1 MDDLLE
7 LTEIPVAKEVYM
19 IAGWRQWADAG
30 ATSSALPQ
38 YLIDHLGARKI
49 GRIKSGGFYLY
60 QLPMTNHFLRPEV
73 KFEEGYRK
81 ELRQPRNELY
91 YAGDERKGLV
101 IFMGDEPHLGAER
114 YAEAFFNAAQ
124 ALNVKRIVGLGGVYG
139 GVPYDKDRQVSCSYS
154 LPRMKEELSG
164 YAVRFSNYEGGV
176 SMGSYL
182 TDRAEQVDMEYFTL
196 YAFVPMYDFSQL
208 VPRMQGIS
216 IDNDYKAWYD
226 IMRRLNHMWGMDVDL
241 AELSQQSDELLE
253 SMNAKIDELEQ
264 KTPQVPV
271 RGFLDKISEG
281 FTEQSFMP
289 LDDVWNRELGDI
301 FRDME

>member
-7 LTEIPVAKEVYM
+7 FTEKPVAKEVYM

-30 ATSSALPQ
+30 ATSSGLPQ

-60 QLPMTNHFLRPEV
+60 QLPMTQHFLRPEV

-81 ELRQPRNELY
+81 ELRQPHNEIF

-101 IFMGDEPHLGAER
+101 IFLGDEPHLGAER

-124 ALNVKRIVGLGGVYG
+124 ELNVKRIAALGGVYG

-154 LPRMKEELSG
+154 LQRMKEELNG

-182 TDRAEQVDMEYFTL
+182 TDRAEQVGMEYFTL

-208 VPRMQGIS
+208 MRDMQGIN
-216 IDNDYKAWYD
+216 IENDYKAWYD
-226 IMRRLNHMWGMDVDL
+226 VMRRLNHMFGMDVDL

-253 SMNAKIDELEQ
+253 SMNAKIDELQ
-264 KTPQVPV
+264 RKAPKMPV
-271 RGFLDKISEG
+271 RGFLDKLSEG
-281 FTEQSFMP
+281 FTELSFMP
-289 LDDVWNRELGDI
+289 LDDVWNRELGDL
-301 FRDME
+301 FHDSE

>member
-7 LTEIPVAKEVYM
+7 FTEKPVAKDVYM

-60 QLPMTNHFLRPEV
+60 QLPMTQHFLRPEV

-81 ELRQPRNELY
+81 ELHAPRNELY

-101 IFMGDEPHLGAER
+101 IFVGDEPHLGAER

-124 ALNVKRIVGLGGVYG
+124 ELNVKRVAALGGVYG

-154 LPRMKEELSG
+154 LQRMKEELSG

-182 TDRAEQVDMEYFTL
+182 TDRAEQVGMEYFTL

-226 IMRRLNHMWGMDVDL
+226 VMRRLNHMFGTDVDL
-241 AELSQQSDELLE
+241 SELSQRSDELLE
-253 SMNAKIDELEQ
+253 SMHAKIDELEK

-271 RGFLDKISEG
+271 RGFLEKINEG
-281 FTEQSFMP
+281 FNEQSFMP
-289 LDDVWNRELGDI
+289 LDDVWNRELGDL

>member
-7 LTEIPVAKEVYM
+7 LTERPVAKEVYM

-38 YLIDHLGARKI
+38 YLVEHLGARKI

-60 QLPMTNHFLRPEV
+60 QLPMTQHFLRPEV

-81 ELRQPRNELY
+81 ELKAPRNELY

-101 IFMGDEPHLGAER
+101 IFLGDEPHLGAER
-114 YAEAFFNAAQ
+114 YAEVFFNAAQ
-124 ALNVKRIVGLGGVYG
+124 ELNVKRSVGLGGVYG

-154 LPRMKEELSG
+154 LQSMKEELSG

-176 SMGSYL
+176 SMGSDL
-182 TDRAEQVDMEYFTL
+182 TDMAEQVGMEYFTL

-226 IMRRLNHMWGMDVDL
+226 VMRRLNHMFGMDVDPS
-241 AELSQQSDELLE
+241 ELRQTRHELLE
-253 SMNAKIDELEQ
+253 SMNTKIKELEQ
-264 KTPQVPV
+264 KMPQ
-271 RGFLDKISEG
+271 
-281 FTEQSFMP
+281 
-289 LDDVWNRELGDI
+289 
-301 FRDME
+301 

>member
-7 LTEIPVAKEVYM
+7 LTEKPVAKEIYM

-60 QLPMTNHFLRPEV
+60 QLPMTQHFLRPEV
-73 KFEEGYRK
+73 KFEDGYRK
-81 ELRQPRNELY
+81 ELKAPRNELY
-91 YAGDERKGLV
+91 YAGDDRKGLV
-101 IFMGDEPHLGAER
+101 IFLGDEPHLGAER

-124 ALNVKRIVGLGGVYG
+124 ELGVKRVVGLGGVYG

-182 TDRAEQVDMEYFTL
+182 NDRAEQVNMEYFTL

-226 IMRRLNHMWGMDVDL
+226 VMRRLNHMFGMDVDL

-253 SMNAKIDELEQ
+253 SMNAKIDELEK

-271 RGFLDKISEG
+271 RGFLEKIAEG

-289 LDDVWNRELGDI
+289 LDDVWNRELGDL

>member
-7 LTEIPVAKEVYM
+7 FTEKPVAKEVYM

-30 ATSSALPQ
+30 ATSSGLPQ

-49 GRIKSGGFYLY
+49 GRVKSGGFYLY
-60 QLPMTNHFLRPEV
+60 QTPMTQHFLRPEV

-81 ELRQPRNELY
+81 ELRVPRNELF

-101 IFMGDEPHLGAER
+101 IFLGDEPHLGAER
-114 YAEAFFNAAQ
+114 YAESFFNAAQ
-124 ALNVKRIVGLGGVYG
+124 ELNVKRIAGLGGVYG

-154 LPRMKEELSG
+154 LQRMKEELSG

-182 TDRAEQVDMEYFTL
+182 TDRAEQVGMEYFTL

-208 VPRMQGIS
+208 VPRMQSIG

-226 IMRRLNHMWGMDVDL
+226 VMRRLNHMFGMDLDL

-253 SMNAKIDELEQ
+253 SMNAKIDELEK

-281 FTEQSFMP
+281 FTELSFMP
-289 LDDVWNRELGDI
+289 LDDVWNRELGDL
-301 FRDME
+301 FRDSE